1 MCIYTEC
8 NRTEKKEKDMA
19 PKITIDELRERIDG
33 NPELVLV
40 EALPEQYYRHSHLPG
55 AINIPHDSVDE
66 LAGALLPDKHAE
78 IVVYCASGPCR
89 NSGIAANRLVA
100 LGYTQV
106 ADYHEGKAE
115 WVEAGLPVEGQS
127 RARAA

>member
-1 MCIYTEC
+1 
-8 NRTEKKEKDMA
+8 
-19 PKITIDELRERIDG
+19 
-33 NPELVLV
+33 
-40 EALPEQYYRHSHLPG
+40 
-55 AINIPHDSVDE
+55 
-66 LAGALLPDKHAE
+66 
-78 IVVYCASGPCR
+78 
-89 NSGIAANRLVA
+89 VA